1 MLAKALLFPLY
12 QGGRIMKTS
21 LIFFTILAVLVL
33 TSAPVSANPA
43 TLPKHPGYPMDKAVD
58 PVTGKSLANDPG
70 QSNALGSKALMEAA
84 AFDDT
89 HVMQSLSSNPNE
101 KDLREKLGEGA
112 QPNVKEPSMKK

>member
-1 MLAKALLFPLY
+1 
-12 QGGRIMKTS
+12 MKTS
-21 LIFFTILAVLVL
+21 LIFFTILAVIVL
-33 TSAPVSANPA
+33 TSAPALPNPA

-70 QSNALGSKALMEAA
+70 QSNATGNKALMEAA

-89 HVMQSLSSNPNE
+89 HVMQSLSANPNE
-101 KDLREKLGEGA
+101 KELREKLGEGA

>member
-1 MLAKALLFPLY
+1 M
-12 QGGRIMKTS
+12 
-21 LIFFTILAVLVL
+21 
-33 TSAPVSANPA
+33 SAPVSANPA

-101 KDLREKLGEGA
+101 KELREKLGEGA
-112 QPNVKEPSMKK
+112 QPKVKEPSMKK

>member
-1 MLAKALLFPLY
+1 
-12 QGGRIMKTS
+12 MKTS
-21 LIFFTILAVLVL
+21 LIFFTILAVVVL
-33 TSAPVSANPA
+33 TSAPVWANPA

-101 KDLREKLGEGA
+101 KELRKELGEGA
-112 QPNVKEPSMKK
+112 QPEVKEPSMKK

>member
-1 MLAKALLFPLY
+1 
-12 QGGRIMKTS
+12 MKTS
-21 LIFFTILAVLVL
+21 LIFFTILAVVVL

-84 AFDDT
+84 ASDDT

-101 KDLREKLGEGA
+101 QELRKELGAGV